1 MNTTLRMKIIVRS
14 AAGAT
19 ASKTSDAGASPG
31 ESRGP
36 TDPREFLAMR
46 ARHRKAQA
54 RRRRWTRSGL
64 VALGACGVLMAA
76 VTLPRA
82 RRHAAVAMPAPPP
95 APATPPEPP
104 APAEDP
110 PASAAVTTTVAAAE
124 PA

>member
-82 RRHAAVAMPAPPP
+82 HRHPPP
-95 APATPPEPP
+95 ALPPPPPPPPTPPEPP
-104 APAEDP
+104 PPPPDP
-110 PASAAVTTTVAAAE
+110 PPTA
-124 PA
+124 